1 MEMGFVEKTKGFLL
15 NPTESFKQVK
25 DENMGTALK
34 YFVIWLLIYSALFA
48 IIMGAIGGM
57 MASLIPAMQNIPLL
71 GAGTGLMA
79 AVSTFVMLLIGGII
93 GIFIGAG
100 IIHIGVLIV
109 GGKKGYG
116 QTLKALVYGGTPSYV
131 LGWIPVVGMIA
142 GIWALIVEILGIKEL
157 HEVSTGRAIIAVII
171 PIVIIAV
178 IFMVI
183 AATMFVYVSSLMPS
197 GGIPTYP

>member
-25 DENMGTALK
+25 EEDMGAALK
-34 YFVIWLLIYSALFA
+34 YFVIWWLIYSALFA

-57 MASLIPAMQNIPLL
+57 VASLIPMQNIPLL
-71 GAGTGLMA
+71 GAGTGLIA
-79 AVSTFVMLLIGGII
+79 AVSTFMMFLIGGII

>member
-25 DENMGTALK
+25 EEDMGAALK

-178 IFMVI
+178 IFMAI
-183 AATMFVYVSSLMPS
+183 AATMFVYVGSLMPP